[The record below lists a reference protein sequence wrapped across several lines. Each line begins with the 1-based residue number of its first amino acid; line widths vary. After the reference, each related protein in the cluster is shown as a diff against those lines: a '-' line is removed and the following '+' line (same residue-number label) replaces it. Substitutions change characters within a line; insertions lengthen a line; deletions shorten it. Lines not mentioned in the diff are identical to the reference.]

1 MSLETESV
9 SALNKAYTAAD
20 MYVSVYYLITHI
32 YGGHH
37 L

>member
-9 SALNKAYTAAD
+9 SDLNKAYTAAG
-20 MYVSVYYLITHI
+20 MYVSVYYLICLI

-37 L
+37 F